1 MKNYVINHIIE
12 ISWWSKNMSD
22 NNLLDT
28 LKKHSQ
34 FQKCEIL
41 KLWKFKVCTH
51 LKIHNFT
58 TSKVFYQIWMG
69 YNVHDVLK
77 IYSLYY
83 IKFTFKILTFFGM
96 ISNYHHFSRWNIR
109 FAKNLY
115 IFTNSYLFKND

>member
-1 MKNYVINHIIE
+1 
-12 ISWWSKNMSD
+12 MSD

-58 TSKVFYQIWMG
+58 TSKMFYQIWMG

-77 IYSLYY
+77 IYILYY
-83 IKFTFKILTFFGM
+83 ICKESIHFYKFIFIKKWLNFFFLT
-96 ISNYHHFSRWNIR
+96 Y
-109 FAKNLY
+109 
-115 IFTNSYLFKND
+115 